1 MKEEIKKIF
10 SENVEELAGVEIRV
24 ILGGIGIY
32 SRNRDDGEAA
42 SMRAKITETITGH
55 EGVLQV
61 HGLYVDLGKRHVNFD
76 VIIDFDIKDR
86 ESVYRHIV
94 EDVKKMYPDFT
105 FDVRLDIDV

>member
-1 MKEEIKKIF
+1 
-10 SENVEELAGVEIRV
+10 
-24 ILGGIGIY
+24 
-32 SRNRDDGEAA
+32 
-42 SMRAKITETITGH
+42 MRAKITETVTGH